1 MAGGLQ
7 MKNHY
12 VSQLII
18 KRFSNPINI
27 FDIEKEQIAANKKFF
42 FMGSSPFQ
50 T

>member
-1 MAGGLQ
+1 

-27 FDIEKEQIAANKKFF
+27 FNIEKGKIE
-42 FMGSSPFQ
+42 
-50 T
+50 

>member
-27 FDIEKEQIAANKKFF
+27 FNIEKGKIE
-42 FMGSSPFQ
+42 
-50 T
+50 